1 MEKSDGDTEIGAVG
15 FYESFLS
22 QGLQILELAYEVHKT
37 QYLKDKINLFKTML
51 DDLDYVVVIENHV
64 YETRHDVPIE
74 IVQANPEQFAR
85 MVLREE
91 NRKNINSFLD
101 EVK

>member
-37 QYLKDKINLFKTML
+37 QY
-51 DDLDYVVVIENHV
+51 
-64 YETRHDVPIE
+64 
-74 IVQANPEQFAR
+74 
-85 MVLREE
+85 
-91 NRKNINSFLD
+91 
-101 EVK
+101 